1 LSNFILIVLYL
12 ADLAHLAV
20 GKVQKELVGFAV
32 ELFGKI
38 ALHVGIAVV
47 RNFDAY
53 FLDYCGL
60 LVWANVLARKVTG
73 VQAAGTC
80 WRYVSEKEAE
90 GQGE

>member
-1 LSNFILIVLYL
+1 L

-38 ALHVGIAVV
+38 TLHICIAVV

-53 FLDYCGL
+53 FLNYCGR
-60 LVWANVLARKVTG
+60 LVRTNVLVRKV
-73 VQAAGTC
+73 AGTC

-90 GQGE
+90 SQGE